1 MTDTATPMPPRPVMT
16 VFMLVRTRRSWLS
29 MPPAERFARLR
40 ALFDPLFAQFG
51 DRVALRFFDVE
62 FYDAR
67 VTDLLM
73 WEVREHHAWE
83 LLVERLRETPFWDE
97 WFEIVDI
104 LPSVENAYADNYD
117 QRPVGV
123 AA

>member
-1 MTDTATPMPPRPVMT
+1 MTTETPAKPVMT
-16 VFMLVRTRRSWLS
+16 IFMLVKTRRSWLS
-29 MPPAERFARLR
+29 MPPAERFTQLR

-51 DRVALRFFDVE
+51 DRIALRFFDVE

-67 VTDLLM
+67 VTDLMM
-73 WEVREHHAWE
+73 WDVRDNHAWE

-117 QRPVGV
+117 ERPVGV